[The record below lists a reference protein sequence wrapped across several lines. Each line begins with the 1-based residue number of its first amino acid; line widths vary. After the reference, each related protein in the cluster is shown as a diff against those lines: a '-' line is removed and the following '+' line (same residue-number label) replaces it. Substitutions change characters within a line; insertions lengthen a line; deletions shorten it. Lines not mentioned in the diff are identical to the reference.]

1 MLDSIRVSTPIR
13 IEPSDYTI
21 DWEAGIDEGVPY
33 IDKLVRLPNGATVYM
48 KYRYTQLLTLY
59 FSASRV
65 QNGTNAIPYDFERQN
80 VVKNAILK
88 LLKEELGITHLKLTD
103 FHICRLDLNR
113 NFVYDNEKTA
123 TEVAEFSN
131 KILPLG
137 YENRKDYDTGLTS
150 QTRKGRGLR
159 VYRKDK
165 DKRNPAS
172 EPTVR
177 FEFQMDKKLVTRFFG
192 YRPTLNEVLSNQV
205 SIEKVWNKAI
215 SRYALDKAILTAAE
229 LQKVS
234 LSNLTPMQQSTLH
247 QINYAP
253 CFSDKKQRTRQLAVI
268 RKLKEME
275 ICPYSCEVPIDL
287 RLSVCSTIMK
297 LRRRKILTNERSKH
311 ILLSEVILRDT
322 NCKVKKWYLDS
333 S

>member
-1 MLDSIRVSTPIR
+1 M
-13 IEPSDYTI
+13 DYTS
-21 DWEAGIDEGVPY
+21 
-33 IDKLVRLPNGATVYM
+33 K
-48 KYRYTQLLTLY
+48 
-59 FSASRV
+59 
-65 QNGTNAIPYDFERQN
+65 
-80 VVKNAILK
+80 KNRIKGPFKAA
-88 LLKEELGITHLKLTD
+88 
-103 FHICRLDLNR
+103 
-113 NFVYDNEKTA
+113 VYDNEKTA

-150 QTRKGRGLR
+150 QTRKGRGFR
-159 VYRKDK
+159 AYRKDK

-177 FEFQMDKKLVTRFFG
+177 FEFQLDKKLVTRFFG

-229 LQKVS
+229 LQKIS
-234 LSNLTPMQQSTLH
+234 LSNLTPMQQSTLY
-247 QINYAP
+247 QINNAP
-253 CFSDKKQRTRQLAVI
+253 CLSDKKQRTKQLAVI
-268 RKLKEME
+268 RKLKEIE
-275 ICPYSCEVPIDL
+275 ICPYSCEVPINL

-297 LRRRKILTNERSKH
+297 LRKRKILTNERSKH

-322 NCKVKKWYLDS
+322 NRKVKKWYLDS

>member
-59 FSASRV
+59 FSASKV
-65 QNGTNAIPYDFERQN
+65 QNGTNAIAYDFERRN

-88 LLKEELGITHLKLTD
+88 LLKDELGITHLKLTD
-103 FHICRLDLNR
+103 FLVCRLDLNR
-113 NFVYDNEKTA
+113 DFAYEKEKTA

-177 FEFQMDKKLVTRFFG
+177 FEFQMDKKLVTRLFG
-192 YRPTLNEVLSNQV
+192 YQPTLNEVLSNEV
-205 SIEKVWNKAI
+205 AIVRVWDKAI
-215 SRYALDKAILTAAE
+215 SRYALDKAVLTADK

-234 LSNLTPMQQSTLH
+234 ETTLTPMQQNTLH
-247 QINYAP
+247 QMNYAP

-268 RKLKEME
+268 RRLKEMG

-297 LRRRKILTNERSKH
+297 LRKRMILTNERSKH

-322 NCKVKKWYLDS
+322 SSKVKKWYLDTS
-333 S
+333 

>member
-65 QNGTNAIPYDFERQN
+65 QNGTNAIPYDFERRN

-88 LLKEELGITHLKLTD
+88 LLKDELGITYLKLTD

-113 NFVYDNEKTA
+113 NFSYVNEKTA

-131 KILPLG
+131 KFLPLG

-229 LQKVS
+229 LQKIS
-234 LSNLTPMQQSTLH
+234 LSNLTTMQQCTL
-247 QINYAP
+247 QQMNNAP

-268 RKLKEME
+268 RRLKEMD

-287 RLSVCSTIMK
+287 RLSVCSTIMN
-297 LRRRKILTNERSKH
+297 LR
-311 ILLSEVILRDT
+311 
-322 NCKVKKWYLDS
+322 
-333 S
+333 

>member
-33 IDKLVRLPNGATVYM
+33 IDNLVSLPNGATVYM

-65 QNGTNAIPYDFERQN
+65 QNGTNAIPYDFERRN

-103 FHICRLDLNR
+103 FHICRIDLNR
-113 NFVYDNEKTA
+113 DFVYDNEKTA
-123 TEVAEFSN
+123 TEVAEFSY

-177 FEFQMDKKLVTRFFG
+177 FEFQMDKKLVTRLFG
-192 YRPTLNEVLSNQV
+192 YRPTLNEVLSNEV
-205 SIEKVWNKAI
+205 AIVRVWVNAI

-247 QINYAP
+247 QMNNAP

-268 RKLKEME
+268 RKLKEMV

-287 RLSVCSTIMK
+287 RLSVCSTIMN
-297 LRRRKILTNERSKH
+297 LRRSKIFTNERSKH
-311 ILLSEVILRDT
+311 ILLSEVILRET
-322 NCKVKKWYLDS
+322 HRKVKKWYLDS